1 MQGQEREKHTQLL
14 LTEPWKEKKEPVPS
28 MGKQAINIKRGKRAT
43 GVSQAREKQAI

>member
-1 MQGQEREKHTQLL
+1 MQGQEREKHKQLL
-14 LTEPWKEKKEPVPS
+14 LTEPWKEKKEPVSS